1 MMPVFV
7 GVIDATPLL
16 PNESSKL
23 NLNGSSFEGYPDPE
37 NSGAGDLPVEKR
49 PLPERRYFVELSV
62 IFILNNLCSDL
73 RSVDFAPSTSQRST
87 MATVLVRGKST
98 KGGKGRDNF
107 SWRSA
112 C

>member
-7 GVIDATPLL
+7 GAIDATPLL

-23 NLNGSSFEGYPDPE
+23 NLNGGSFEGYPDPE

-62 IFILNNLCSDL
+62 IFILKILCSDF
-73 RSVDFAPSTSQRST
+73 RSVDFAPSNVPTIDRGNCACARGVNKRRKRT
-87 MATVLVRGKST
+87 RELFMA
-98 KGGKGRDNF
+98 
-107 SWRSA
+107 
-112 C
+112 